1 MMTLSNTPFQIV
13 SLALLAATLACAQDG
28 LNGSA
33 LPKAGPHVEVA
44 TARKKLRDD
53 MPKQI
58 AEFMKLH
65 NDARAEVGVPPLVW
79 DDQIAAY
86 AQEWADTI
94 AARDAMEHRPNGKY
108 GENLAGYLP
117 QYGERPVHGA
127 KMWYDEIK
135 DYRGEKIEGQNYQK
149 FGHYTQMVWRKSTRV
164 GFGVAMTPKGMVMLC
179 ANYAEAGNMTGEHPY
194 QIEGQPAVA
203 MPAAKPKMDQYGN
216 IIPDGPPPAGLEKPI
231 DMPAEGNAGSDAAPA
246 DQEAA
251 QTFIQTLN
259 ELRQKRGLPAQ
270 RLDPQITQS
279 AQWLAD
285 HMARFDVMDH
295 DAMLIGGP
303 QFASM
308 RDLDDRLT
316 HFGFTSSGAAEACA
330 EGESKDVRTATR
342 DFTLGWANGKTHYRP
357 FLSKDGQV
365 FETCGY
371 GIAASKKN
379 PGKFYAC
386 ALFANRDGNAPA
398 PAAAAPAGGG
408 EPMPGGKAD
417 KALDGAKP
425 AAPGTAVGGMALQFA
440 PGWKTVTKNGAIISV
455 NPEGS
460 ARVIVTPVAG
470 PKDAQDG
477 PWDAIQA
484 DMAGLLAP
492 YFPGLTNLNETNT
505 EHDVFRDGV
514 GLRVVTYTAT
524 FQGKPVDIV
533 VDFARENNVDGDR
546 LVLIIRCSEQG
557 DDKNQGAAQ
566 KASESLRLKK

>member
-1 MMTLSNTPFQIV
+1 M
-13 SLALLAATLACAQDG
+13 
-28 LNGSA
+28 
-33 LPKAGPHVEVA
+33 PKEGPHVEVA

-86 AQEWADTI
+86 AQEWAETI
-94 AARDAMEHRPNGKY
+94 AARDEMEHRPNGKY

-135 DYRGEKIEGQNYQK
+135 DYHGEKIDGQNYQK

-179 ANYAEAGNMTGEHPY
+179 ANYAEAGNMIGDHPY

-203 MPAAKPKMDQYGN
+203 MPAAAKPKMDKYGN
-216 IIPDGPPPAGLEKPI
+216 IIPDGPPPPGLEKPI
-231 DMPAEGNAGSDAAPA
+231 DMLADGNGGNTAAPA
-246 DQEAA
+246 DPEAA

-259 ELRQKRGLPAQ
+259 DLRKKRGLPAQ
-270 RLDPQITQS
+270 RLDAQIVQS

-285 HMARFDVMDH
+285 HMARFDVIGH

-303 QFASM
+303 QFAGM
-308 RDLDDRLT
+308 RDLGDRLT
-316 HFGFTSSGAAEACA
+316 YFGFTSNGAAEACA
-330 EGESKDVRTATR
+330 EGDSKDARTATR
-342 DFTLGWANGKTHYRP
+342 NFTLGWANGKTHYRP
-357 FLSKDGQV
+357 FLSKDGQI

-371 GIAASKKN
+371 GIARSKKN

-386 ALFANRDGNAPA
+386 ALFANRDANAPA
-398 PAAAAPAGGG
+398 PAVAAPAGGG
-408 EPMPGGKAD
+408 APMPGGKAE
-417 KALDGAKP
+417 KVLNVAAAILALLDGAKP
-425 AAPGTAVGGMALQFA
+425 AAPGTAVGGMALKFA
-440 PGWKTVTKNGAIISV
+440 PGWKTVTKNGVITSV

-460 ARVIVTPVAG
+460 ARVIITPVAG

-484 DMAGLLAP
+484 DMARQLAP
-492 YFPGLTNLNETNT
+492 HFPGLADLNEVST
-505 EHDVFRDGV
+505 EHDVIRDGV

-557 DDKNQGAAQ
+557 DGKNRGAAR
-566 KASESLRLKK
+566 KAAESLRLKK